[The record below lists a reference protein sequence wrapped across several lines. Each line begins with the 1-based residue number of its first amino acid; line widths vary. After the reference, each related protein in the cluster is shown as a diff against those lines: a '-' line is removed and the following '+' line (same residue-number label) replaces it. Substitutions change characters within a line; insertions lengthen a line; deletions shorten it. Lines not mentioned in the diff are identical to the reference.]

1 MTSSFRQCR
10 FSSERPDVDP
20 DEKRQQ
26 HEDDIFKRV
35 DCIMKSYNYSEQTE
49 GLGTDSVPTISD
61 HTSRSRE
68 RRKEA
73 MHRVRLLD
81 MSRAQDL

>member
-10 FSSERPDVDP
+10 DSSARPDVDP

-26 HEDDIFKRV
+26 HADDISKRV
-35 DCIMKSYNYSEQTE
+35 DCIMKSYHYSGQTE

-73 MHRVRLLD
+73 MHLVRLLD
-81 MSRAQDL
+81 ISRAQDL